1 MLRNIKY
8 KLKEVQKVTSV
19 AINKTDSKK
28 RIAVNVMS
36 FGFKYGVPTDA
47 DLVFDVRFLPNPFYI
62 PELKE
67 KTGLEIETF
76 LVGHSGG
83 MEQIASKISFNE
95 IDTVFY
101 FRSTDPAK
109 EIGEAESTLLR
120 LCDVYNIPLAT
131 NIATAEA
138 VVNAL
143 DNGSLNWREF
153 INPRSDY
160 NMKKRGIV

>member
-1 MLRNIKY
+1 MEIAIIADDNKKELMAQFCTAYCGILSRHHICATHTTGKY
-8 KLKEVQKVTSV
+8 ISE
-19 AINKTDSKK
+19 A
-28 RIAVNVMS
+28 
-36 FGFKYGVPTDA
+36 
-47 DLVFDVRFLPNPFYI
+47 
-62 PELKE
+62 
-67 KTGLEIETF
+67 TGLEIETF